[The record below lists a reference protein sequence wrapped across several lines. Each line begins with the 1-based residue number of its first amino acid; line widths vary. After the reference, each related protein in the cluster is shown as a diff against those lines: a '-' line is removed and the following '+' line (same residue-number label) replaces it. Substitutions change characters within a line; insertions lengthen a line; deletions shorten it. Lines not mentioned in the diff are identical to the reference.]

1 MSNALTKLAGKV
13 IVITGASS
21 GIGAALAR
29 RVSEHGARVV
39 LAARREDALRE
50 VAASCVGE
58 TLTVAT
64 DVTKRADHERLL
76 AAAIARFGH
85 VDVWVNNAGR
95 GITRSVLDLTEADVD
110 EMLAV
115 NMKSALYGMQVVT
128 PHLQTRG
135 TGQVINLS
143 SMLGRIPMAPFR
155 SAYCAA
161 KHALNALTSCLRQD
175 LATTH
180 PGITVTTVSPGIVAT
195 DFGNHSL
202 GGGPDSRALPHAQDV
217 DEVVTVI
224 AQAIAEPVADVYT
237 RPGMRDM
244 ALRYFGA
251 DDMAEAEKAFTLR
264 AGR

>member
-1 MSNALTKLAGKV
+1 MC
-13 IVITGASS
+13 SS
-21 GIGAALAR
+21 DL
-29 RVSEHGARVV
+29 
-39 LAARREDALRE
+39 
-50 VAASCVGE
+50 
-58 TLTVAT
+58 
-64 DVTKRADHERLL
+64 
-76 AAAIARFGH
+76 
-85 VDVWVNNAGR
+85 VNNAGR

-175 LATTH
+175 LAATH

-202 GGGPDSRALPHAQDV
+202 GGGPDSRTLPHAQDV

-237 RPGMRDM
+237 RPGMQI
-244 ALRYFGA
+244 G
-251 DDMAEAEKAFTLR
+251 R
-264 AGR
+264 AHV